1 MRPTLP
7 TASEWLYSGKAFL
20 AAILAFY
27 IALRIPLPNPYW
39 SFASVYIVSHPLSG
53 ATRSKSVYRA
63 FGTVLGAAM
72 AVCLVSLFASSP
84 ITLVLA
90 MGTWSAFALY
100 LSLRDNTPSAYGFL
114 LSSYT
119 TPLIAVSA
127 IIAPGTVFDTAVAR
141 TEEILLGIVCASVV
155 STVLLPDRVGPVFH
169 ERLAALMK
177 DASAWA
183 VRRLTDPSRR
193 TTPPLRFNLLSDIA
207 SLDAL
212 ITHLGHDATRRNEA
226 SEARQVRFRMTML
239 IPQVASLA
247 DALTFVADSKG
258 AAAHTCDALLADVIT
273 WLRQGVEGAPAMGDA
288 LRERIAVLREE
299 QGAPS
304 AATLPVANATERLR
318 DLVDLWQDCL
328 MLHHAFVDKLPMTPT
343 LAYRDAVPDA
353 SRRFYDHVMMLHA
366 ALSPALAFVISALAW
381 LHSGW
386 PGGAAGVVLVAVSTA
401 FFAASDAPAA
411 LVGRFLLWQVIS
423 VAAGLVYLFYIF
435 PQVTTF
441 TGVALSLAP
450 PLLLVGT
457 LTGRP
462 AFNMGVLLVTS
473 QTISGIAL
481 HNNSAANF
489 EDYANSSLAA
499 LGGLAFAAVWT
510 AATRPFGAQIGARR
524 LALANWREQM
534 ALSRRELRIDRKAAL
549 SRIVDRTAQWMP
561 RLALTTGQPL
571 SHMDAVRDLRVSVA
585 LIDLREHSARGVR
598 PIDAVLEA
606 SQRYFRACLDART
619 SLVPPHGLLA
629 AIDAAMADLASEP
642 GDAAAALLR
651 YRLSLLAL
659 PPAAQPD
666 TQPLSPT
673 LSSLPQ

>member
-1 MRPTLP
+1 MRLALP

-27 IALRIPLPNPYW
+27 IALKIPLPNPYW

-53 ATRSKSVYRA
+53 ATRSKSIYRA
-63 FGTVLGAAM
+63 FGTVLGATM
-72 AVCLVSLFASSP
+72 AVLLVSLFASSP
-84 ITLVLA
+84 LTLVMA
-90 MGTWSAFALY
+90 MGAWSAIALY

-114 LSSYT
+114 LASYT

-141 TEEILLGIVCASVV
+141 TEEILLGIICASVV

-169 ERLAALMK
+169 ERVAALMR

-183 VRRLTDPSRR
+183 VRRLTDPARR

-207 SLDAL
+207 ALDAL

-226 SEARQVRFRMTML
+226 SEARQVRYRMTML

-247 DALTFVADSKG
+247 DALGHVGENNEGTGHACSDVLGDVVA
-258 AAAHTCDALLADVIT
+258 
-273 WLRQGVEGAPAMGDA
+273 WLREGVDGAPARGAELRQAIAA
-288 LRERIAVLREE
+288 LRDA
-299 QGAPS
+299 QGQPT
-304 AATLPVANATERLR
+304 AATLPVANVAERLR

-328 MLHHAFVDKLPMTPT
+328 VLHRAFITKAATTPP
-343 LAYRDAVPDA
+343 LSYRDAVPDK
-353 SRRFYDHVMMLHA
+353 SKRFYDHVMMLHA
-366 ALSPALAFVISALAW
+366 ALSPALAFVVSATAW
-381 LHSGW
+381 LYSGW
-386 PGGAAGVVLVAVSTA
+386 PGGAFGVVLVAVSTA

-411 LVGRFLLWQVIS
+411 LIARFLLWQTIS
-423 VAAGLVYLFYIF
+423 VTAGLVYLFYIF

-441 TGVALSLAP
+441 TGIALALAP
-450 PLLLVGT
+450 PLILVGT

-510 AATRPFGAQIGARR
+510 AATRPFGADIGARR
-524 LALANWREQM
+524 LALANWREQV
-534 ALSRRELRIDRKAAL
+534 ALSRRDLRLDRQSAL

-561 RLALTTGQPL
+561 RLALTTGRPL

-585 LIDLREHSARGVR
+585 LIDLREYSARGVAQ
-598 PIDAVLEA
+598 IDAVLNA
-606 SQRYFRACLDART
+606 SHDYFRRCLVARA
-619 SLVPPHGLLA
+619 SLVPPAALLA
-629 AIDAAMADLASEP
+629 SIDSAMSSLAAMH

-651 YRLSLLAL
+651 YRLALLAL
-659 PPAAQPD
+659 PPAMHGDAPS
-666 TQPLSPT
+666 TQPT
-673 LSSLPQ
+673 LSILPQ